1 MWEVPPLGKARS
13 GTWLSVQGQ
22 KGWWHHAHMTV
33 VHVAAALNLAFGPFI
48 SVTPCRTRL
57 EDWQNAN
64 PHVATDG

>member
-1 MWEVPPLGKARS
+1 
-13 GTWLSVQGQ
+13 
-22 KGWWHHAHMTV
+22 MTV